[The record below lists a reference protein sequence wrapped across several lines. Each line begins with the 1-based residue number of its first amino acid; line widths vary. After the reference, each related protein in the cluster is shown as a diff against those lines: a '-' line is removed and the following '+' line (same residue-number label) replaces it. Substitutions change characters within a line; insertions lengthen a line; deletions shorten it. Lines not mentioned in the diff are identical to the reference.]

1 MNVNRMK
8 KRILLLLLVI
18 PALIK
23 AQDVMTE
30 TRQELTSPDGAYR
43 FTFYQ
48 RAVGEDNAQ
57 MYYTLTYKNRPVI
70 EESKL
75 GVLIENQLFESAL
88 GIPNDTCHFWC
99 ENLKLTGTEHQKT
112 DEIWKPVYGERAE
125 VRDCYNEMT
134 LKFKKGE
141 GKGNRD
147 GGYDKRKNY
156 FMNIIVRAYNEGVA
170 FRYHFPEMTN
180 GLFLHIVGEQT
191 SFTMPEGTMAY
202 YERWAQGPYELR
214 PLEGWGKEESERPL
228 TLKLPDGLS
237 VALLEAEM
245 VDYVRGKFR
254 LSAEK
259 PSTLETSLY
268 SSVDIIS
275 PYSTPWRVIMV
286 GERPVDLINNN
297 DIVLNLNPACKLA
310 DTSWIK
316 PGKVFRSG
324 DLKQDRVKAAIDFA
338 AERGIQYVHMDAG
351 WYGPEM
357 KMSSDATT
365 VSPDKDLDIPALC
378 KYAESK
384 GIGLMVYVNQRALVQ
399 QLDTLLLN
407 KKVTS
412 DTKISVMRQVIV
424 ENEQSS
430 AKDSTQVIAL
440 FDRMMKQDMDDPQ
453 IPMLYSQYLLSKNME
468 QEAVPV
474 LEQVVDLDPTNKA
487 ARLMLVSAAVK
498 KEDYKQIIKVCE
510 PGIEATPDA
519 LELYYYLA
527 IAYHQAEQGDSVLS
541 VCNRALEH
549 ITPDTR
555 KEVISDFYSIMGD
568 IYHTKKQMTE
578 AYAAYDSA
586 LVYNP
591 SNIGALNNYAYYLSV
606 ERRDL
611 DKAEEM
617 SYKTVKAEP
626 NNSTYLDTYA
636 WILFEKG
643 NYAEARIYIDNA
655 MKNDGEKSDVIVE
668 HCGDIY
674 FMTGDVEGALKY
686 WKKALEMGSESKTL
700 KQKIEKKKYIA
711 E

>member
-1 MNVNRMK
+1 MKIKIGWLFVTVLMLTSCGGIRSVRTAKTAAKADASFLMKVPFISAEKQRKYDYFFLEAMRMK
-8 KRILLLLLVI
+8 EKNEYDAAFGLLQHCLDI
-18 PALIK
+18 NP
-23 AQDVMTE
+23 
-30 TRQELTSPDGAYR
+30 
-43 FTFYQ
+43 
-48 RAVGEDNAQ
+48 NA
-57 MYYTLTYKNRPVI
+57 
-70 EESKL
+70 S
-75 GVLIENQLFESAL
+75 SAL
-88 GIPNDTCHFWC
+88 Y
-99 ENLKLTGTEHQKT
+99 
-112 DEIWKPVYGERAE
+112 EISQYYMFLRQVPQGQAALEQA
-125 VRDCYNEMT
+125 
-134 LKFKKGE
+134 
-141 GKGNRD
+141 
-147 GGYDKRKNY
+147 
-156 FMNIIVRAYNEGVA
+156 VA
-170 FRYHFPEMTN
+170 FAPDNYWYSQ
-180 GLFLHIVGEQT
+180 GLVSLYQ
-191 SFTMPEGTMAY
+191 
-202 YERWAQGPYELR
+202 QQNELD
-214 PLEGWGKEESERPL
+214 KAA
-228 TLKLPDGLS
+228 
-237 VALLEAEM
+237 ALLEKM
-245 VDYVRGKFR
+245 VARFPSKQDPLFSLLDIYSRQEKYNDVISTLNRLEKRLGKNEQLSMEKFR
-254 LSAEK
+254 IYLQMKDDKKAFQEI
-259 PSTLETSLY
+259 ESLVQEY
-268 SSVDIIS
+268 PMDMR
-275 PYSTPWRVIMV
+275 YQVILGDV
-286 GERPVDLINNN
+286 YLQNGKKQEAYDAYQK
-297 DIVLNLNPACKLA
+297 VLAVEPDNP
-310 DTSWIK
+310 
-316 PGKVFRSG
+316 
-324 DLKQDRVKAAIDFA
+324 
-338 AERGIQYVHMDAG
+338 M
-351 WYGPEM
+351 
-357 KMSSDATT
+357 
-365 VSPDKDLDIPALC
+365 ALFSMASYYEQTGQ
-378 KYAESK
+378 KELY
-384 GIGLMVYVNQRALVQ
+384 QQ

-412 DTKISVMRQVIV
+412 DTKISVMRQVIA

-430 AKDSTQVIAL
+430 VKDSTQVIAL

-555 KEVISDFYSIMGD
+555 KEVVSDFYSIMGD

-674 FMTGDVEGALKY
+674 FMTGDVEGALYY
-686 WKKALEMGSESKTL
+686 WKKALEMGSESKML

>member
-1 MNVNRMK
+1 MKIKIGWLFVTVLMLTSCGGIRSVRTAKTTAKADGASLMKETLLSAEQQRKYDYFFLEAMRMK
-8 KRILLLLLVI
+8 GKNEYDAAFGLLQHCLDI
-18 PALIK
+18 NPTA
-23 AQDVMTE
+23 
-30 TRQELTSPDGAYR
+30 S
-43 FTFYQ
+43 
-48 RAVGEDNAQ
+48 
-57 MYYTLTYKNRPVI
+57 
-70 EESKL
+70 
-75 GVLIENQLFESAL
+75 SAL
-88 GIPNDTCHFWC
+88 Y
-99 ENLKLTGTEHQKT
+99 
-112 DEIWKPVYGERAE
+112 EISQYYMFLRQVPQGQVALEQA
-125 VRDCYNEMT
+125 
-134 LKFKKGE
+134 
-141 GKGNRD
+141 
-147 GGYDKRKNY
+147 
-156 FMNIIVRAYNEGVA
+156 VA
-170 FRYHFPEMTN
+170 FAPDNYWYSQ
-180 GLFLHIVGEQT
+180 GLVSLYQ
-191 SFTMPEGTMAY
+191 
-202 YERWAQGPYELR
+202 QQNELD
-214 PLEGWGKEESERPL
+214 KAA
-228 TLKLPDGLS
+228 
-237 VALLEAEM
+237 ALLEKM
-245 VDYVRGKFR
+245 VTRFPSKQDPLFSLLDIYSRQEKYNDVISTLNRLEKRLGKNEQLSMEKFR
-254 LSAEK
+254 IYLQMKDDKKAFQEI
-259 PSTLETSLY
+259 ESLVQEY
-268 SSVDIIS
+268 PMDMR
-275 PYSTPWRVIMV
+275 YQVILGDV
-286 GERPVDLINNN
+286 YLQNGKKQEAYDAYQK
-297 DIVLNLNPACKLA
+297 VLAIEPDNP
-310 DTSWIK
+310 
-316 PGKVFRSG
+316 
-324 DLKQDRVKAAIDFA
+324 
-338 AERGIQYVHMDAG
+338 M
-351 WYGPEM
+351 
-357 KMSSDATT
+357 
-365 VSPDKDLDIPALC
+365 ALFSMASYYEQTGQ
-378 KYAESK
+378 KELY
-384 GIGLMVYVNQRALVQ
+384 QQ

-412 DTKISVMRQVIV
+412 DTKISVMRQVIA

-474 LEQVVDLDPTNKA
+474 LEQVVDLDPTNKT

>member
-1 MNVNRMK
+1 MKIKIGWLFVTVLMLTSCGGIRSVRTAKTTAKADGASLMKETLLSAEQQRKYDYFFLEAMRMK
-8 KRILLLLLVI
+8 GKNEYDAAFGLLQHCLDI
-18 PALIK
+18 NPTA
-23 AQDVMTE
+23 
-30 TRQELTSPDGAYR
+30 S
-43 FTFYQ
+43 
-48 RAVGEDNAQ
+48 
-57 MYYTLTYKNRPVI
+57 
-70 EESKL
+70 
-75 GVLIENQLFESAL
+75 SAL
-88 GIPNDTCHFWC
+88 Y
-99 ENLKLTGTEHQKT
+99 
-112 DEIWKPVYGERAE
+112 EISQYYMFLRQVPQGQVALEQA
-125 VRDCYNEMT
+125 
-134 LKFKKGE
+134 
-141 GKGNRD
+141 
-147 GGYDKRKNY
+147 
-156 FMNIIVRAYNEGVA
+156 VA
-170 FRYHFPEMTN
+170 FAPDNYWYSQ
-180 GLFLHIVGEQT
+180 GLVSLYQ
-191 SFTMPEGTMAY
+191 
-202 YERWAQGPYELR
+202 QQNELD
-214 PLEGWGKEESERPL
+214 KAA
-228 TLKLPDGLS
+228 
-237 VALLEAEM
+237 ALLEKM
-245 VDYVRGKFR
+245 VTRFPSKQDPLFSLLDIYSRQEKYNDVISTLNRLEKRLGKNEQLSMEKFR
-254 LSAEK
+254 IYLQMKDDKKAFQEI
-259 PSTLETSLY
+259 ESLVQEY
-268 SSVDIIS
+268 PMDMR
-275 PYSTPWRVIMV
+275 YQVILGDV
-286 GERPVDLINNN
+286 YLQNGKKQEAYDAYQK
-297 DIVLNLNPACKLA
+297 VLAVEPDNP
-310 DTSWIK
+310 
-316 PGKVFRSG
+316 
-324 DLKQDRVKAAIDFA
+324 
-338 AERGIQYVHMDAG
+338 M
-351 WYGPEM
+351 
-357 KMSSDATT
+357 
-365 VSPDKDLDIPALC
+365 ALFSMASYYEQTGQ
-378 KYAESK
+378 KELY
-384 GIGLMVYVNQRALVQ
+384 QQ

-412 DTKISVMRQVIV
+412 DTKISVMRQVIA

-700 KQKIEKKKYIA
+700 KQKIEKKKDIA

>member
-1 MNVNRMK
+1 MKIKIGWLFVTVLMLTSCGGIRSVRTAKTTAKADGASLMKETLLSAEQQRKYDYFFLEAMRMK
-8 KRILLLLLVI
+8 GKNGYDAAFGLLQHCLDI
-18 PALIK
+18 NPTA
-23 AQDVMTE
+23 
-30 TRQELTSPDGAYR
+30 S
-43 FTFYQ
+43 
-48 RAVGEDNAQ
+48 
-57 MYYTLTYKNRPVI
+57 
-70 EESKL
+70 
-75 GVLIENQLFESAL
+75 SAL
-88 GIPNDTCHFWC
+88 Y
-99 ENLKLTGTEHQKT
+99 
-112 DEIWKPVYGERAE
+112 EISQYYMFLRQVPQGQVALEQA
-125 VRDCYNEMT
+125 
-134 LKFKKGE
+134 
-141 GKGNRD
+141 
-147 GGYDKRKNY
+147 
-156 FMNIIVRAYNEGVA
+156 VA
-170 FRYHFPEMTN
+170 FAPDNYWYSQ
-180 GLFLHIVGEQT
+180 GLVSLYQ
-191 SFTMPEGTMAY
+191 
-202 YERWAQGPYELR
+202 QQNELD
-214 PLEGWGKEESERPL
+214 KAA
-228 TLKLPDGLS
+228 
-237 VALLEAEM
+237 ALLEKM
-245 VDYVRGKFR
+245 VTRFPSKQDPLFSLLDIYSRQEKYNDVISTLNRLEKRLGKNEELSMEKFR
-254 LSAEK
+254 IYLQMKDDKKAFQEI
-259 PSTLETSLY
+259 ESLVQEY
-268 SSVDIIS
+268 PMDMR
-275 PYSTPWRVIMV
+275 YQVILGDV
-286 GERPVDLINNN
+286 YLQNGKKQEAYDAYQK
-297 DIVLNLNPACKLA
+297 VLAVEPDNP
-310 DTSWIK
+310 
-316 PGKVFRSG
+316 
-324 DLKQDRVKAAIDFA
+324 
-338 AERGIQYVHMDAG
+338 M
-351 WYGPEM
+351 
-357 KMSSDATT
+357 
-365 VSPDKDLDIPALC
+365 ALFSMASYYEQTGQ
-378 KYAESK
+378 KELY
-384 GIGLMVYVNQRALVQ
+384 QQ

-412 DTKISVMRQVIV
+412 DTKISVMRQVIA

>member
-1 MNVNRMK
+1 MKIKIGWLFVTVLMLTSCGGIRSVRTAKTTAKADGASLMKETLLSAEQQRKYDYFFLEAMRMK
-8 KRILLLLLVI
+8 GKNGYDAAFGLLQHCLDI
-18 PALIK
+18 NPTA
-23 AQDVMTE
+23 
-30 TRQELTSPDGAYR
+30 S
-43 FTFYQ
+43 
-48 RAVGEDNAQ
+48 
-57 MYYTLTYKNRPVI
+57 
-70 EESKL
+70 
-75 GVLIENQLFESAL
+75 SAL
-88 GIPNDTCHFWC
+88 Y
-99 ENLKLTGTEHQKT
+99 
-112 DEIWKPVYGERAE
+112 EISQYYMFLRQVPQGQVALEQA
-125 VRDCYNEMT
+125 
-134 LKFKKGE
+134 
-141 GKGNRD
+141 
-147 GGYDKRKNY
+147 
-156 FMNIIVRAYNEGVA
+156 VA
-170 FRYHFPEMTN
+170 FAPDNYWYSQ
-180 GLFLHIVGEQT
+180 GLVSLYQ
-191 SFTMPEGTMAY
+191 
-202 YERWAQGPYELR
+202 QQNELD
-214 PLEGWGKEESERPL
+214 KAA
-228 TLKLPDGLS
+228 
-237 VALLEAEM
+237 ALLEKM
-245 VDYVRGKFR
+245 VTRFPSKQDPLFSLLDIYSRQEKYNDVISTLNRLEKRLGKNEQLSMEKFR
-254 LSAEK
+254 IYLQMKDDKKAFQEI
-259 PSTLETSLY
+259 ESLVQEY
-268 SSVDIIS
+268 PMDMR
-275 PYSTPWRVIMV
+275 YQVILGDV
-286 GERPVDLINNN
+286 YLQNGKKQEAYDAYQK
-297 DIVLNLNPACKLA
+297 VLAVEPDNP
-310 DTSWIK
+310 
-316 PGKVFRSG
+316 
-324 DLKQDRVKAAIDFA
+324 
-338 AERGIQYVHMDAG
+338 M
-351 WYGPEM
+351 
-357 KMSSDATT
+357 
-365 VSPDKDLDIPALC
+365 ALFSMASYYEQTGQ
-378 KYAESK
+378 KELY
-384 GIGLMVYVNQRALVQ
+384 QQ

-412 DTKISVMRQVIV
+412 DTKISVMRQVIA

-568 IYHTKKQMTE
+568 IYHTKKQMPE

>member
-1 MNVNRMK
+1 MKIKIGWLFVTVLMLTSCGGIRSVRTAKTTAKADGASLMKETLLSAEQQRKYDYFFLEAMRMK
-8 KRILLLLLVI
+8 GKNEYDAAFGLLQHCLDI
-18 PALIK
+18 NPTA
-23 AQDVMTE
+23 
-30 TRQELTSPDGAYR
+30 S
-43 FTFYQ
+43 
-48 RAVGEDNAQ
+48 
-57 MYYTLTYKNRPVI
+57 
-70 EESKL
+70 
-75 GVLIENQLFESAL
+75 SAL
-88 GIPNDTCHFWC
+88 Y
-99 ENLKLTGTEHQKT
+99 
-112 DEIWKPVYGERAE
+112 EISQYYMFLRQVPQGQVALEQA
-125 VRDCYNEMT
+125 
-134 LKFKKGE
+134 
-141 GKGNRD
+141 
-147 GGYDKRKNY
+147 
-156 FMNIIVRAYNEGVA
+156 VA
-170 FRYHFPEMTN
+170 FAPDNYWYSQ
-180 GLFLHIVGEQT
+180 GLVSLYQ
-191 SFTMPEGTMAY
+191 
-202 YERWAQGPYELR
+202 QQNELD
-214 PLEGWGKEESERPL
+214 KAA
-228 TLKLPDGLS
+228 
-237 VALLEAEM
+237 ALLEKM
-245 VDYVRGKFR
+245 VTRFPSKQDPLFSLLDIYSRQEKYNDVISTLNRLEKRLGKNEQLSMEKFR
-254 LSAEK
+254 IYLQMKDDKKAFQEI
-259 PSTLETSLY
+259 ESLVQEY
-268 SSVDIIS
+268 PMDMR
-275 PYSTPWRVIMV
+275 YQVILGDV
-286 GERPVDLINNN
+286 YLQNGKKQEAYDAYQK
-297 DIVLNLNPACKLA
+297 VLAVEPDNP
-310 DTSWIK
+310 
-316 PGKVFRSG
+316 
-324 DLKQDRVKAAIDFA
+324 
-338 AERGIQYVHMDAG
+338 M
-351 WYGPEM
+351 
-357 KMSSDATT
+357 
-365 VSPDKDLDIPALC
+365 ALFSMASYYEQTGQ
-378 KYAESK
+378 KELY
-384 GIGLMVYVNQRALVQ
+384 QQ

-412 DTKISVMRQVIV
+412 DTKISVMRQVIA

-555 KEVISDFYSIMGD
+555 KEVISDFYSLMGD